1 MYPDALSYPFLVAYD
16 VPHSD
21 DPNLDRER
29 KITAFDRMTA
39 KVPQLWRSRNHDSFA
54 PVVWAA
60 AYARLGITSVANEAV
75 DFAQRH
81 FAGTPEGLLN
91 HEQMWLDTAQ
101 KWASGQD
108 WRLV

>member
-1 MYPDALSYPFLVAYD
+1 MRAKRLVYGSSCD
-16 VPHSD
+16 IMGSD
-21 DPNLDRER
+21 EWQPER
-29 KITAFDRMTA
+29 KVAAFDRMTA
-39 KVPQLWRSRNHDSFA
+39 KVPQLWRSRNHDTFA

-60 AYARLGITSVANEAV
+60 AYARLGIASVANEAV